1 MLNVGL
7 SKFLEKSPI
16 NNPKAKCQPTMLF
29 LFRLEDI
36 ENYFGC
42 SAEFHEIIPSVA
54 NKDDLELIKTICAG
68 ARRGLYEFERDEYSS
83 NNESDTS
90 LSADTGQEALDNAF
104 LIKSIE
110 VGGFSFDLRSEPSA
124 YEAISAIACKPEM
137 NADGILVL
145 PVEWD
150 DDKDELWLP

>member
-1 MLNVGL
+1 
-7 SKFLEKSPI
+7 
-16 NNPKAKCQPTMLF
+16 MLF

-54 NKDDLELIKTICAG
+54 NKEDLELIKTIYNG
-68 ARRGLYEFERDEYSS
+68 GRRGMYEFERDEHGR
-83 NNESDTS
+83 NNKNDTS
-90 LSADTGQEALDNAF
+90 LSADTGQEALDKA
-104 LIKSIE
+104 LLAKSIE

-124 YEAISAIACKPEM
+124 YEAISAIACKPET